1 MEVEGLKPGCEP
13 PSSTR
18 PVDNSSSSMLAVEP
32 IRELTARQSA
42 IVAQSWT
49 LTIPAP
55 ARWLSANQR
64 TDLRRQTPDRRAW
77 RDTTALLARAA
88 KLPKL
93 DRAHIVATLY
103 FTDRRRRDPHNF
115 YPTIKAAVDGL
126 VDYGLLPDD
135 SSEYLIGPDLRIGP
149 PLSRRRYGPAGE
161 LVLAIAAPHPT
172 PGAVVRVTEES

>member
-1 MEVEGLKPGCEP
+1 M
-13 PSSTR
+13 T
-18 PVDNSSSSMLAVEP
+18 
-32 IRELTARQSA
+32 LTARQSA
-42 IVAQSWT
+42 IVAQPWT

-77 RDTTALLARAA
+77 RDTTAVLARAA

-93 DRAHIVATLY
+93 DRAHIVATLH
-103 FTDRRRRDPHNF
+103 FTDRRQRDPHNY

-135 SSEYLIGPDLRIGP
+135 SSRYLIGPDLRLGEPIAWQ
-149 PLSRRRYGPAGE
+149 RYGPPGR
-161 LVLAIAAPHPT
+161 LVLVIAEPATHPT

>member
-1 MEVEGLKPGCEP
+1 M
-13 PSSTR
+13 T
-18 PVDNSSSSMLAVEP
+18 
-32 IRELTARQSA
+32 LTARQPA
-42 IVAQSWT
+42 VVAESWT

-93 DRAHIVATLY
+93 DRVHIVATLH
-103 FTDRRRRDPHNF
+103 FTDLRRRDPHNF

-126 VDYGLLPDD
+126 IDAGLLADD
-135 SSEYLIGPDLRIGP
+135 SSNYLIGPDLRVGP
-149 PLSRRRYGPAGE
+149 PLPRKRYGPVGE
-161 LVLAIAAPHPT
+161 LVLNIRPARTSAGCGDCDHVCDHRCDCPGCTAPVAHTRTAEPT
-172 PGAVVRVTEES
+172 LDTP